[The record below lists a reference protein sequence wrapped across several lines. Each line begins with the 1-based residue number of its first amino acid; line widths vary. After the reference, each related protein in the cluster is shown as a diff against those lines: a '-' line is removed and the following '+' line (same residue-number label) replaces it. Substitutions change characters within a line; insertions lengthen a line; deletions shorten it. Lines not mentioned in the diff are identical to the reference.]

1 LGLDPA
7 IMVLPVSESLMVAA
21 ASGNASN
28 FHNPF
33 DKTTEQT

>member
-28 FHNPF
+28 NPF